1 MLDSN
6 TYLTSRQPLR
16 DWGRRLPRHAAAALA
31 AADPAQPTVY
41 VTMDPTPAVLG
52 PLRSQLMRWAA
63 DLGLTDV
70 RRDDIVLA
78 VDEAVSNAIEHA
90 FEPPAE
96 AGTVTLF
103 AGCDPSR
110 RTVSIIVAD
119 TGTWQKPPAD
129 PGTRGRGLYL
139 MNVLA
144 GTFDLHHDRRGTT
157 VLLMWPLT

>member
-6 TYLTSRQPLR
+6 TFLTTRQPLR
-16 DWGRRLPRHAAAALA
+16 DWGRGLPRHAAAALA
-31 AADPAQPTVY
+31 GADLGQPTVY
-41 VTMDPTPAVLG
+41 VTMEPAPGVLG
-52 PLRSQLMRWAA
+52 PLRSQLTRWSA
-63 DLGLTDV
+63 DVGLSPDQT
-70 RRDDIVLA
+70 DDIVLA
-78 VDEAVSNAIEHA
+78 VDEAMSNAIEHA

-103 AGCDPSR
+103 AGYDARR
-110 RTVSIIVAD
+110 RTVCIIVAD
-119 TGTWQKPPAD
+119 NGTWQKPPAD

-157 VLLMWPLT
+157 VLMKWPLG